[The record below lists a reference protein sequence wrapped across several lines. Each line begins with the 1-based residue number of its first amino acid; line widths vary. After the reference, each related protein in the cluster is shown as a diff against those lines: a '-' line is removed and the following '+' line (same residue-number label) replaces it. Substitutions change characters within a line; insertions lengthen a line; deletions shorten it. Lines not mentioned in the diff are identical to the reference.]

1 MKPKYGKESIA
12 PQVLEVPK
20 DMDSTCSSKAHPLFY
35 PPGLSAVG
43 QVRGQVSGL
52 TGGWVGMSTSTGKAM
67 DVVGRAILGFQCLAL
82 RDAKEKGE
90 CSFGVLTLLQTLC

>member
-1 MKPKYGKESIA
+1 
-12 PQVLEVPK
+12 
-20 DMDSTCSSKAHPLFY
+20 
-35 PPGLSAVG
+35 
-43 QVRGQVSGL
+43 
-52 TGGWVGMSTSTGKAM
+52 M